1 MRKLLATVMALVFGM
16 TFGALGLVQAKDMP
30 MEHSSSPAAE
40 EKAMEDHGKA
50 GEGHGKTAEDQGK
63 AGDNETKTAE
73 KKGKKGHA
81 KKKKAS

>member
-1 MRKLLATVMALVFGM
+1 MRRLLATVMALVFGM
-16 TFGALGLVQAKDMP
+16 TFGGLGLVQAKDMP

-50 GEGHGKTAEDQGK
+50 GEDHGKTAEDQGK
-63 AGDNETKTAE
+63 AGDDETKAA
-73 KKGKKGHA
+73 KKKAKKDRA